1 MTTNSLAS
9 RRNRQNDESGISAI
23 IIAIFGTVILGLAA
37 FVLDTG
43 ALYTERRELQ
53 VGADAAA
60 LALAI
65 DCARDSCGDI
75 DAKAEALAGLNAA
88 DGKTNAS
95 AQLFLSDQ
103 RVRVITSTDDAG
115 SNIDGDD
122 STVDF
127 HFARIW
133 GLNGAPVSARAVA
146 GWASPSGGTTIPLT
160 FSLCEW
166 DKTGGL
172 NGLTPGPPYSGPIDL
187 IFFHDPSGNQDP
199 EDCAARAGQDLNG
212 DNRLNGGFG
221 WLNPTTGCS
230 VTINVAGWVAGSTGA
245 SGPNSCTPA
254 SLINTEVMIPIFDD
268 LYKGPANAGP
278 CGSQR
283 CYHVY
288 GFAGFYVTGM
298 QLGGNGNKW
307 TVNPPAACTPNS
319 RRCIGGY
326 FIRFVQGATAG
337 TGGGGPNLGARVVRL
352 LE

>member
-1 MTTNSLAS
+1 MTPSSLAS
-9 RRNRQNDESGISAI
+9 RLNRRNAESGISAI
-23 IIAIFGTVILGLAA
+23 IIAIFGTVLLGLAA

-60 LALAI
+60 LSLAI
-65 DCARDSCGDI
+65 DCARADCNDLNARADS
-75 DAKAEALAGLNAA
+75 LADQNAA
-88 DGKTNAS
+88 DDQANATARLLSGDRVEVVTATN
-95 AQLFLSDQ
+95 
-103 RVRVITSTDDAG
+103 DAG

-133 GLNGAPVSARAVA
+133 GLSGKAVSARAVA
-146 GWASPSGGTTIPLT
+146 GWAVPSGGTTIPLT

-166 DKTGGL
+166 NKTGGL
-172 NGLTPGPPYSGPIDL
+172 NGLTPGPPYNGPIDL
-187 IFFHDPSGNQDP
+187 IFFHDPSGNQDN
-199 EDCAARAGQDLNG
+199 EDCSAPAGQDYDG
-212 DNRLNGGFG
+212 DTRLNGGFG
-221 WLNPTTGCS
+221 WLDPTTGCS
-230 VTINVAGWVAGSTGA
+230 VTINAAGWVAGSTGA
-245 SGPNSCTPA
+245 SGPNSCSPA

-268 LYKGPANAGP
+268 LYKGPANKGP

-288 GFAGFYVTGM
+288 GFAGFYITGM
-298 QLGGNGNKW
+298 QLGGNGNEW
-307 TVNPPAACTPNS
+307 TVNPPAGCNPNS